1 MKIIAFSLL
10 LLFSTL
16 TLVVSSYFLW
26 QDTDFEVTMSIEEEE
41 EEGKTTESSLS
52 FQVIFISDNSLFS
65 MLSNERTKAL
75 ANIDVEKNYEDVSP
89 NILFSPP
96 DVI

>member
-26 QDTDFEVTMSIEEEE
+26 QDADFEVTMSIEEEE
-41 EEGKTTESSLS
+41 EEGKVNESSIAFEVLFNANNISFELLS
-52 FQVIFISDNSLFS
+52 REESKTRSNCDID
-65 MLSNERTKAL
+65 LS
-75 ANIDVEKNYEDVSP
+75 YEAVYQ
-89 NILFSPP
+89 IAVFSPP
-96 DVI
+96 DVM